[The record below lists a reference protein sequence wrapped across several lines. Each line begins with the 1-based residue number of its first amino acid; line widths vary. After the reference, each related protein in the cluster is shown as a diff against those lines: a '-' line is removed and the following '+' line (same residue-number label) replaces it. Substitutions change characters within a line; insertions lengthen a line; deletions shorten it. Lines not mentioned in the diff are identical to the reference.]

1 MPRSCERRHLPDFG
15 VVEALPCFAASSF
28 AEDENKEE
36 RGDKGDTGKEG
47 KGSSC
52 LKRKDWKAT
61 KMKSPRNISAIVS
74 MSQAWGMRSP
84 FLWKPE
90 IKCRMI

>member
-15 VVEALPCFAASSF
+15 IVEALPCLAASSF

-52 LKRKDWKAT
+52 LEITNKEEEELVRSNKDEVT
-61 KMKSPRNISAIVS
+61 
-74 MSQAWGMRSP
+74 
-84 FLWKPE
+84 
-90 IKCRMI
+90 

>member
-15 VVEALPCFAASSF
+15 VVEAVPCFATSSF

-47 KGSSC
+47 KGSS
-52 LKRKDWKAT
+52 
-61 KMKSPRNISAIVS
+61 
-74 MSQAWGMRSP
+74 
-84 FLWKPE
+84 
-90 IKCRMI
+90 

>member
-36 RGDKGDTGKEG
+36 RGDKGDTGEEG

-52 LKRKDWKAT
+52 LEITNKEEEELKSNKDEVT
-61 KMKSPRNISAIVS
+61 
-74 MSQAWGMRSP
+74 
-84 FLWKPE
+84 
-90 IKCRMI
+90 